1 MMQIAGLHL
10 EIAMLMTDLKR
21 LVSWFTRSH
30 DASKVRTEAAA
41 SKRQASV
48 LEFDPVWHG
57 DHWQNLLSSP
67 MDARHYVMEDWTTT
81 ATPAFEGAASTGV
94 RRAHRR
100 TH

>member
-1 MMQIAGLHL
+1 MMQVAGLHL

-21 LVSWFTRSH
+21 LVSWFTRPH
-30 DASKVRTEAAA
+30 HAAEACVEAA

-48 LEFDPVWHG
+48 LDFDPAWHG

-81 ATPAFEGAASTGV
+81 VTPAFEGAASTGV

>member
-1 MMQIAGLHL
+1 MMQAAGLHL

-21 LVSWFTRSH
+21 LILWFTRSH
-30 DASKVRTEAAA
+30 HATEVRAEAA

-81 ATPAFEGAASTGV
+81 VTPAFEAATQTGV
-94 RRAHRR
+94 RRAHRH